1 MLTIIIVVALA
12 LLCASCPAVDT
23 RRRDSAGRLI
33 GSHRGMA
40 GNWGRMDM
48 HAPIN
53 EHRLNR
59 AAAHRAA
66 RLMEQDEEVSLSQ
79 AKVGAVWGKTLTGAG
94 VTVHRPEEVMYADC
108 AREYERSRTR

>member
-1 MLTIIIVVALA
+1 MLTIIIIAALA
-12 LLCASCPAVDT
+12 LLCASGCTPVDT

-33 GSHRGMA
+33 GGHNGFN

-53 EHRLNR
+53 EHRINR

-66 RLMEQDEEVSLSQ
+66 RLMERGEEVSLSQ
-79 AKVGAVWGKTLTGAG
+79 AHIGAVWGKTLTGAG

-108 AREYERSRTR
+108 ARWYERSRR